1 MKNNATIKG
10 IKISLNLNIAEISF
24 KEEYSRQQDNDLKRN
39 FKHNKAS
46 DIKLS
51 LNSEIDEITIEELEE
66 LVKEVKNEVVKN
78 IKEQT
83 EAVELSDDKLKF
95 CEDYLR
101 GNTKPKSDRE
111 YRTLLSIY
119 FGYSTEELNN
129 LQHSPEALLKREAK
143 NYLVKRIRA
152 AK

>member
-24 KEEYSRQQDNDLKRN
+24 KEEYSRKQNNDLKRN

-78 IKEQT
+78 IKEQA
-83 EAVELSDDKLKF
+83 EAVEDEDEKVKF
-95 CEDYLR
+95 CEDIIR
-101 GNTKPKSDRE
+101 RNRKIKSTKE
-111 YRTLLSIY
+111 YIELLNEM
-119 FGYSTEELNN
+119 FGYQYVEGENE
-129 LQHSPEALLKREAK
+129 HSPEALLRRECK